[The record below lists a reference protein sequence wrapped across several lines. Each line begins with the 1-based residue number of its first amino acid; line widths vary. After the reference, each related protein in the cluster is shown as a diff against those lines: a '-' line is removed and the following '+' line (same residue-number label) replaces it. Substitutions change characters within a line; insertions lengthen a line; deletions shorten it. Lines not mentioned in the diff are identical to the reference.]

1 MIDIHDVTK
10 LYPAKSAGNGKSTSG
25 TSEPDSG
32 NSVIHALDHISLH
45 VARGEWLSIMGP
57 SGSGKSTLVNL
68 IGCLDRPSSGKIWLD
83 DQNVAGMSA
92 GELNRVRAEKIGF
105 IFQQFH
111 LIPFLTAVENV
122 MLAQYFHSMTDEK
135 EALEALAQVG
145 MRERAHHLPSQLS
158 GGEQQR
164 VCIARALIN
173 DPKIIL
179 ADEPT
184 GNLDALNEE
193 LVLRLLREFH
203 QQGRTI
209 VMVTHDPVVARLA
222 DRRIEF
228 HHGKIASQEVFAMAD
243 EEQFDEVL
251 EELWVLGEHG
261 EVAEVERMEVHG
273 ALPVSLAIEKMIQMG
288 LVVSTPHPP
297 MAHGH
302 KPFVNPCHDALKPVS
317 ASIGDGSMIVEL
329 TSRGRERAG
338 SVIRRHRLAERLFT
352 DSLAMDSESEIEQQA
367 CKFEHILSPEAT
379 DKICT
384 FLGHPRTCPHGAPIP
399 PGECCRI
406 SLERNTREHVSANQE
421 VVSEKTNGR

>member
-1 MIDIHDVTK
+1 MIQIKDVTK
-10 LYPAKSAGNGKSTSG
+10 LYPSKAAGGENG
-25 TSEPDSG
+25 SG
-32 NSVIHALDHISLH
+32 NKNQNVADGIHALDHISLD
-45 VARGEWLSIMGP
+45 VAPGEWLSIMGP

-68 IGCLDRPSSGKIWLD
+68 IGCLDRPTSGEIWID
-83 DQNVAGMSA
+83 SQNVAGISA
-92 GELNRVRAEKIGF
+92 NELNRVRAEKIGF

-135 EALEALAQVG
+135 EAIDALSRVG
-145 MRERAHHLPSQLS
+145 LGDRANHLPSQLS

-184 GNLDALNEE
+184 GNLDAVNEE
-193 LVLRLLREFH
+193 IVLRLLREFH

-251 EELWVLGEHG
+251 EELWVLEEHG
-261 EVAEVERMEVHG
+261 EIAEVERMEVHG
-273 ALPVSLAIEKMIQMG
+273 ALPVSLAIEKMMQMG
-288 LVVSTPHPP
+288 LVVSAPHAP

-302 KPFVNPCHDALKPVS
+302 KRFVNPCHDALKPVS
-317 ASIGDGSMIVEL
+317 ASVGDGTLIVEL
-329 TSRGRERAG
+329 TPRGRERAG
-338 SVIRRHRLAERLFT
+338 SIIRRHRLAERLFT

-399 PGECCRI
+399 PGACCG
-406 SLERNTREHVSANQE
+406 RNPEFAGASNAATGKQR
-421 VVSEKTNGR
+421 

>member
-1 MIDIHDVTK
+1 MIQIKEVTK
-10 LYPAKSAGNGKSTSG
+10 LYPAKAAGKDPTSRKNGETGG
-25 TSEPDSG
+25 TPDRENG
-32 NSVIHALDHISLH
+32 AIHALDHISLH
-45 VARGEWLSIMGP
+45 VAQGEWLSIMGP

-68 IGCLDRPSSGKIWLD
+68 IGCLDRPTTGEIWLD
-83 DQNVAGMSA
+83 GQNVAGISA
-92 GELNRVRAEKIGF
+92 SELNRVRAEKIGF

-135 EALEALAQVG
+135 EATEALVRVG
-145 MRERAHHLPSQLS
+145 LGDRANHLPSQLS

-251 EELWVLGEHG
+251 EELWVLAEHG
-261 EVAEVERMEVHG
+261 EIAEVERMEVHG
-273 ALPVSLAIEKMIQMG
+273 ALPVSIAIEKMMQMG
-288 LVVSTPHPP
+288 LVVSAPHPP
-297 MAHGH
+297 LAHGH

-317 ASIGDGSMIVEL
+317 ASTGDGTLIVEL
-329 TSRGRERAG
+329 TPRGRARAG
-338 SVIRRHRLAERLFT
+338 NIIRRHRLAERLFT
-352 DSLAMDSESEIEQQA
+352 DSLAMDSETEIEQQA

-379 DKICT
+379 DKICA
-384 FLGHPRTCPHGAPIP
+384 FLGHPKTCPHGAPIP
-399 PGECCRI
+399 PGECCGR
-406 SLERNTREHVSANQE
+406 S
-421 VVSEKTNGR
+421 SELGATVLAATSKRQL

>member
-1 MIDIHDVTK
+1 MIEIKDVTK
-10 LYPAKSAGNGKSTSG
+10 LYSAKAAGNPTSRKNGEKWG
-25 TSEPDSG
+25 TPDG
-32 NSVIHALDHISLH
+32 AIHALDHISLH
-45 VARGEWLSIMGP
+45 VECGEWLSIMGP

-68 IGCLDRPSSGKIWLD
+68 IGCLDRPTSGEIWLNGE
-83 DQNVAGMSA
+83 NVANISA
-92 GELNRVRAEKIGF
+92 NELNRVRAEKIGF

-122 MLAQYFHSMTDEK
+122 MLAQYFHSMTDQK
-135 EALEALAQVG
+135 EAIEALARVG
-145 MRERAHHLPSQLS
+145 LGDRAHHLPSQLS

-173 DPKIIL
+173 DPKIVL

-184 GNLDALNEE
+184 GNLDGHNEE
-193 LVLRLLREFH
+193 LVLRLLRELH

-251 EELWVLGEHG
+251 EELWVLAEHG
-261 EVAEVERMEVHG
+261 EIAEVERMEVHG
-273 ALPVSLAIEKMIQMG
+273 ALPVSLAIEKMMHMG
-288 LVVSTPHPP
+288 LVVSAPHPP
-297 MAHGH
+297 LAHDH

-317 ASIGDGSMIVEL
+317 ASLGDGTLIVEF
-329 TSRGRERAG
+329 TPRGRERAG
-338 SVIRRHRLAERLFT
+338 SIIRRHRLAERLFT
-352 DSLAMDSESEIEQQA
+352 DSLAMDSESEIEEQA

-379 DKICT
+379 DKICA

-399 PGECCRI
+399 PGGCCGRAAEFDVATF
-406 SLERNTREHVSANQE
+406 SSERTRE
-421 VVSEKTNGR
+421 